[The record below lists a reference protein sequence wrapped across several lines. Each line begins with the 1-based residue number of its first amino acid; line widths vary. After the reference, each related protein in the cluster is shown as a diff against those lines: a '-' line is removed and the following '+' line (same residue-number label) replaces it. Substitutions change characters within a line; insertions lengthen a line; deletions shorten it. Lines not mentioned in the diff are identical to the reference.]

1 MAFCP
6 NNAVYIVFCDE
17 SFTMNV
23 GRWAMG
29 DGRWAMGDGR
39 WAMGGLKT
47 KFENFA
53 PNFAQQGAGFLKI
66 GDNCV

>member
-1 MAFCP
+1 VAFCP
-6 NNAVYIVFCDE
+6 NNDVYIVFCDE
-17 SFTMNV
+17 SFTMNI
-23 GRWAMG
+23 
-29 DGRWAMGDGR
+29 GR